1 MPLTKATT
9 TTTRPKKSPLK
20 ATVLRVRIVNM
31 VKKLASIFSRRKPQ
45 RGSGVA
51 YNNSIIKFAE
61 APKSLEELVHPKYKG
76 KIAMPD
82 PTQHST
88 TAQWLA
94 SLYKILGKDKSDK
107 FIRDLAAMKPILL
120 ESLSPTAER
129 VSTGRHQLESRN

>member
-1 MPLTKATT
+1 
-9 TTTRPKKSPLK
+9 
-20 ATVLRVRIVNM
+20 M

-120 ESLSPTAER
+120 EIPFAHCGASQHRRDPNWNHAIEFGVSL
-129 VSTGRHQLESRN
+129 